1 MDPVTHSLTGAA
13 LSRAGL
19 NRSTP
24 LATATLV
31 IAANA
36 PDIDIVTAAWG
47 SYGSLALRR
56 GITHGPVALL
66 LLPLLVTGAVL
77 LYDRLRRLRR
87 RPDAP
92 PARPLPV
99 LALATLGVLTHPAL
113 DWLNTYGIR
122 LLMPF
127 SDRWFYGDS
136 LFIIDPWVWLML
148 AAPLVGMYARG
159 RRGTILWAVFGIVAA
174 ALVML
179 APGVPPLARGLWLAA
194 AAVLITHVVV
204 SRRREAA
211 HLPAA
216 AGAMTGTTDEPSR
229 RGLNSAR
236 GARVAVAAAA
246 VYILLMIVAE
256 VAGSARV
263 VAEAGAAGIVVD
275 DVMLAPVPANP
286 LGGEVVVVSG
296 EVYRLGSFDWL
307 SRPHVRWGESIPFGP
322 RDEVVLATLRL
333 QQVRDYLR
341 WSRFP
346 FVEVRAAPDGHVV
359 RFGDARY
366 PEMMRGGLGGI
377 TVHVERSLRATPQP

>member
-36 PDIDIVTAAWG
+36 PDIDIVATAWG

-56 GITHGPVALL
+56 GITHGPIALL
-66 LLPLLVTGAVL
+66 LLPFLVTAAVL
-77 LYDRLRRLRR
+77 SYDRLRRLRR
-87 RPDAP
+87 QPDAA

-99 LALATLGVLTHPAL
+99 LGLATLGVLTHPAL

-127 SDRWFYGDS
+127 SERWFYGDS
-136 LFIIDPWVWLML
+136 LFIIDPWVWLIL

-159 RRGTILWAVFGIVAA
+159 RRGTILWAVFGIAA
-174 ALVML
+174 AVLVML
-179 APGVPPLARGLWLAA
+179 APGVPPLARVIWLAA
-194 AAVLITHVVV
+194 AAALLAHVVI
-204 SRRREAA
+204 SRRRENTDG
-211 HLPAA
+211 PAA
-216 AGAMTGTTDEPSR
+216 GEAAPTIAVAER
-229 RGLNSAR
+229 RGLNSVR

-246 VYILLMIVAE
+246 VYILLMVVADA
-256 VAGSARV
+256 AGSARV
-263 VAEAGAAGIVVD
+263 VTEAGAAGIVVD

-286 LGGEVVVVSG
+286 FGGEVVIVSG

-307 SRPHVRWGESIPFGP
+307 SRPHVRWGGAIPFGP

-333 QQVRDYLR
+333 QPVRDYLR

-346 FVEVRAAPDGHVV
+346 FVEVRDAPDGWVV

-366 PEMMRGGLGGI
+366 PGMMRGGLGGI
-377 TVHVERSLRATPQP
+377 TVNVERSLRATPRP